1 MVTPSMTGRVM
12 HGNGLMQPKYG
23 PYWRTKKEIQS
34 LYSSIGL
41 KFTSFQHESHL
52 TVHHLNFLW
61 NPWVLFHELLALFVC
76 RG

>member
-1 MVTPSMTGRVM
+1 MVITSMTGRAM
-12 HGNGLMQPKYG
+12 YSNGLMQPKYG
-23 PYWRTKKEIQS
+23 PYWRTKKEMQS

-52 TVHHLNFLW
+52 TVQHLNFLW
-61 NPWVLFHELLALFVC
+61 NPRVLFRELLALFVC